1 MASGWRESA
10 AAMPKTGRSSL
21 AETRKIDIPGLTP
34 PTWQSV
40 LDHEYEAWESAPFK
54 IDTAL
59 TSPAVAVAMAVAMI
73 TERFLSK
80 E

>member
-1 MASGWRESA
+1 MICSDKHEHQRQV
-10 AAMPKTGRSSL
+10 
-21 AETRKIDIPGLTP
+21 ETRKIDILGLTP
-34 PTWQSV
+34 PTRQSV
-40 LDHEYEAWESAPFK
+40 LDHEYDTWESELCN

-59 TSPAVAVAMAVAMI
+59 TSPVLAVAMI